1 MFIMWISCLGLMIIR
16 KMHDCMKKNYTNVT
30 RKKKG
35 KKKYHI
41 VNGKTLKNVSWFQI
55 SIDNEIPVKI
65 L

>member
-1 MFIMWISCLGLMIIR
+1 MIIR
-16 KMHDCMKKNYTNVT
+16 EMQDCMKKNYTNVT